1 MLQNE
6 DKKFDILI
14 EPESEGERI
23 DAFIASYIEG
33 MTRSFIQKLIKDEVI
48 TIEGRSGVNKNYRL
62 KSGDIVHI
70 TVPEAKSSEVLPE
83 PIPLKIVYED
93 DDVLVVD
100 KEKGMVVHPAP
111 GNESGTLVNAIMYHC
126 NSLSGINGVIRPGIV
141 HRIDKDT
148 EGLLVVAKNDAAHL
162 GLARQF
168 EDHSIT
174 REYRAIVYNNIKEEH
189 GRIDAPIGRDP
200 KNRLRMAVTDAEH
213 GRRAVTNFQV
223 MGRSG
228 KFTYVAC
235 RLETGRTH
243 QIRVHMAYIK
253 HPLLGDNVYGP
264 KKGLPGID
272 SQVLHAVLLGFKHP
286 ITGKYMEFESELS
299 QSFIA
304 AAKRQ
309 AFRRR
314 YKRKSRV
321 LGNFLK

>member
-213 GRRAVTNFQV
+213 GRKAVTNFQV

-304 AAKRQ
+304 AAK
-309 AFRRR
+309 
-314 YKRKSRV
+314 KTGLSSS
-321 LGNFLK
+321 L

>member
-33 MTRSFIQKLIKDEVI
+33 MTRGFIQKLIKDEVI

-213 GRRAVTNFQV
+213 GRKAVTNFQV
-223 MGRSG
+223 MDRSG

-304 AAKRQ
+304 AAK
-309 AFRRR
+309 
-314 YKRKSRV
+314 KTGLSSS
-321 LGNFLK
+321 L

>member
-83 PIPLKIVYED
+83 PIPLKMVYED

-304 AAKRQ
+304 AAK
-309 AFRRR
+309 
-314 YKRKSRV
+314 KTGLSSS
-321 LGNFLK
+321 L

>member
-33 MTRSFIQKLIKDEVI
+33 MTRGFIQKLIKDEVI

-213 GRRAVTNFQV
+213 GRKAVTNFQV

-304 AAKRQ
+304 AAK
-309 AFRRR
+309 
-314 YKRKSRV
+314 KTGLSSS
-321 LGNFLK
+321 L

>member
-1 MLQNE
+1 M
-6 DKKFDILI
+6 I

-304 AAKRQ
+304 AAK
-309 AFRRR
+309 
-314 YKRKSRV
+314 KTGLSS
-321 LGNFLK
+321 L

>member
-83 PIPLKIVYED
+83 HIPLKIVYED

-304 AAKRQ
+304 AAK
-309 AFRRR
+309 
-314 YKRKSRV
+314 KTGLSS
-321 LGNFLK
+321 L

>member
-48 TIEGRSGVNKNYRL
+48 AIEGRSGVNKNYRL

-189 GRIDAPIGRDP
+189 GRIDAPIGRDT

-304 AAKRQ
+304 AAK
-309 AFRRR
+309 
-314 YKRKSRV
+314 KTGLSSS
-321 LGNFLK
+321 L

>member
-304 AAKRQ
+304 AAK
-309 AFRRR
+309 
-314 YKRKSRV
+314 KTGLSS
-321 LGNFLK
+321 L

>member
-304 AAKRQ
+304 AAK
-309 AFRRR
+309 
-314 YKRKSRV
+314 KTGLSSS
-321 LGNFLK
+321 L